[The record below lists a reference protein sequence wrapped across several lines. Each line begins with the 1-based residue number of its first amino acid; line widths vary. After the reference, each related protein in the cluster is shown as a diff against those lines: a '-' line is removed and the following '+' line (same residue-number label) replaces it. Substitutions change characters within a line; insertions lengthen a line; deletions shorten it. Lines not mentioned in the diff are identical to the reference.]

1 MSAEDKLEQMNA
13 MEYADVYDAEH
24 NTPFFHA
31 LYDITLKEW
40 IKKDLITGLVLDYGC
55 GTGIGLQFYK
65 HLPVL
70 GIDISF
76 SMLKKIQM
84 KMPNI
89 ELLQCDGEHLPFKD
103 CVFDSSLSMGVLH
116 HLSEPAI
123 GLTEINRVLKKG
135 GNLCLFDVQESHIGN
150 FAEFV
155 SALFFKKKTKHIRKY
170 KIDEKHPGHPG
181 KNFMNEVLEKC
192 GNFQYKSIYH
202 KCINHQWLP
211 FQRFWKSS
219 YLIWKFS
226 MRVSELFDNIPS
238 VKHKGGVVV
247 AILRKI

>member
-1 MSAEDKLEQMNA
+1 MSVEDKREQMNA
-13 MEYADVYDAEH
+13 KAYANHYDTEH
-24 NTPFFHA
+24 DTSFFHA

-40 IKKDLITGLVLDYGC
+40 IKKDLIRGLVLDYGC

-65 HLPVL
+65 HLPVI

-76 SMLKKIQM
+76 SMLKKLKCKIA
-84 KMPNI
+84 NI

-103 CVFDSSLSMGVLH
+103 CVFDSALSMGVLH
-116 HLSEPAI
+116 HLSEPGV
-123 GLTEINRVLKKG
+123 GLLEISKVLKKSS
-135 GNLCLFDVQESHIGN
+135 NLCLFDVQESHIGN
-150 FAEFV
+150 FVEFV
-155 SALFFKKKTKHIRKY
+155 NTLLFSKRSKRILKY
-170 KIDEKHPGHPG
+170 KADEKHPGHPG
-181 KNFMNEVLEKC
+181 KNFMNEVLERC

-219 YLIWKFS
+219 YSMWKFS
-226 MRVSELFDNIPS
+226 MRVSELFDSIPS

-247 AILRKI
+247 DILCKI